1 MIFDHDHMSK
11 IRCRFPGPPPIQGA
25 SVARGRIVSLPDVVG
40 LVGVLA
46 YLHAYALAQLQI
58 LAITDWRTALLNIVG
73 GLLVMYSLLWS
84 FNLASFV
91 AQAFWMLFT
100 VIGLVKARRMRA
112 PTPGV

>member
-1 MIFDHDHMSK
+1 
-11 IRCRFPGPPPIQGA
+11 
-25 SVARGRIVSLPDVVG
+25 VSLPDVVG

-73 GLLVMYSLLWS
+73 GVLVMYSLLWS

-100 VIGLVKARRMRA
+100 VIGLVKARRMRPRPA
-112 PTPGV
+112 AAGT

>member
-1 MIFDHDHMSK
+1 M
-11 IRCRFPGPPPIQGA
+11 
-25 SVARGRIVSLPDVVG
+25 SLPDVVG

-73 GLLVMYSLLWS
+73 GVLVMYSLLWS

-100 VIGLVKARRMRA
+100 IVGLVKAQRMRSRPA
-112 PTPGV
+112 TAST